1 MRKPFFS
8 IIIAAYNLGKLVN
21 QAIDSCINQKGIGNS
36 EYEILVYNDGSTDD
50 TLQYIEDFKDS
61 ANVKIINQTN
71 VGLSA
76 TRNRGIEDAKGEYL
90 LFLDGDDWL
99 DYNALSILKSS
110 IDGDTLIIFPMN
122 YYYSTNHVEKRGY
135 NLEEKIYNSKDLL
148 KATLGHS
155 QFHIIP
161 SPNKCYC
168 RKLLIEN
175 KIRFVNGILHE
186 DNPFFIDCIYT
197 YNSVKYI
204 DNPIYYYRQNRVGSI
219 TSACTLRNFNGVI
232 KGIKHIE
239 ELTGRSNKDINF
251 LLANL
256 HVFQII
262 SHYSSKKDED
272 TVIKYYRSVKIK
284 LDLVKLLFSS
294 TFRIKHTIRM
304 LLALVDP
311 IILKKT
317 LRIYYE

>member
-1 MRKPFFS
+1 MKTPLFS
-8 IIIAAYNLGKLVN
+8 IIIAAYNLGKLVT

-76 TRNRGIEDAKGEYL
+76 TRNRGIEDAKGEYI

-122 YYYSTNHVEKRGY
+122 YYYSTNLVEKRGY

-161 SPNKCYC
+161 SQNKCYC

-239 ELTGRSNKDINF
+239 ELTGRSNKDVNF

-262 SHYSSKKDED
+262 SPYSSKKDED
-272 TVIKYYRSVKIK
+272 AVIKYYRSVKIK
-284 LDLVKLLFSS
+284 LDLVKLFFSS

-317 LRIYYE
+317 LQIYYE